1 MVEVSE
7 QDMMEHTTTMV
18 PPHTTLAVVTENTP
32 EQSADSTA
40 PTETTSASSL
50 KLSLTPTRRLLVGSS
65 GHGRLVCW
73 NIYFR
78 QQNQTNDYA
87 EGAPEWDMQALLQ
100 NGVFPNPVTN
110 RNRKSIL
117 DVLPPRRSNL
127 ANHSFLTDPGQC
139 N

>member
-1 MVEVSE
+1 
-7 QDMMEHTTTMV
+7 ME
-18 PPHTTLAVVTENTP
+18 
-32 EQSADSTA
+32 DWY
-40 PTETTSASSL
+40 
-50 KLSLTPTRRLLVGSS
+50 VG
-65 GHGRLVCW
+65 

-127 ANHSFLTDPGQC
+127 ANNNFVDRPWPMQLNVDHHLRLGTTP
-139 N
+139 NIP